1 VRLLAEEKVK
11 SRVSYSDLPTR
22 VADKRSYLSEKNGA
36 PASGPGTNKG
46 MGVRQIR
53 IDGCADVV
61 DAISEGA

>member
-11 SRVSYSDLPTR
+11 SRVRYSDLPTR
-22 VADKRSYLSEKNGA
+22 VAGEGSYLSEKNGA
-36 PASGPGTNKG
+36 PASGPGANKG
-46 MGVRQIR
+46 MRVRQIG